1 MSGTSGTHSL
11 AIVVTYFPDTA
22 ALLKLLG
29 QLNKET
35 DFIVIDNGTPNIQEL
50 IESIQVYERCI
61 ELRQLKVGEQ
71 LGHVVERDVSEVA
84 LVQLELERVDLQHV
98 RAHLREVRARADA
111 CT

>member
-1 MSGTSGTHSL
+1 MTETSGTSGTHSL

-35 DFIVIDNGTPNIQEL
+35 DFIVIDNGTQNIQEL

-61 ELRQLKVGEQ
+61 ELRQLKENLGLADLNIGIEQ
-71 LGHVVERDVSEVA
+71 ARSLGCDYVFLFDQDRPV
-84 LVQLELERVDLQHV
+84 
-98 RAHLREVRARADA
+98 
-111 CT
+111 

>member
-1 MSGTSGTHSL
+1 MGQMERGIMAEMSGTSGTHSL

-35 DFIVIDNGTPNIQEL
+35 EFIVIDNGTPNIQEL

-61 ELRQLKVGEQ
+61 ELRQLKVN
-71 LGHVVERDVSEVA
+71 LG
-84 LVQLELERVDLQHV
+84 L
-98 RAHLREVRARADA
+98 ARALNIGIEQA
-111 CT
+111 LSLGLSLIHI

>member
-1 MSGTSGTHSL
+1 MTELSGTSGTHSL

-50 IESIQVYERCI
+50 LSLIHI
-61 ELRQLKVGEQ
+61 
-71 LGHVVERDVSEVA
+71 
-84 LVQLELERVDLQHV
+84 
-98 RAHLREVRARADA
+98 
-111 CT
+111 